1 MLGRSSV
8 VGKPLALMLLNEN
21 ATVTVCH
28 SKMRS
33 LKEECLKSDIIISC
47 TGRAGLVTADMVPDG
62 AVVLDIGT
70 NFVDGKLCGDVDFQA
85 VEKVAGA
92 ISPVPGGCGP
102 MTVTMLIKNL
112 LAAYDR
118 QHKTE

>member
-1 MLGRSSV
+1 
-8 VGKPLALMLLNEN
+8 
-21 ATVTVCH
+21 
-28 SKMRS
+28 
-33 LKEECLKSDIIISC
+33 
-47 TGRAGLVTADMVPDG
+47 MVPDG